1 MAKRIITSLVGL
13 VVFFAV
19 IFAGEPI
26 FTTAICIFTIGMLTE
41 LYKTI
46 KSNTELTV
54 VGFVSA
60 LLLLASIIF
69 GGVSLEVATLASICV
84 YLAVMVKLHTIVT
97 YKDVGAHALLTFFIT
112 TFFGTMIRIYRDFGV
127 YAVILVFVC
136 AWTTDTGAYFTGKAF
151 GKHKL
156 IPKVSPKKTVEGSIG
171 GVITAALCC
180 VLYLFILNRLGITH
194 MDDLGYI
201 SIVILGICASL
212 FSQLGDLVASSVKRD
227 CNAKD
232 FGNLLPGHGGI
243 LDRFDS
249 VIYITPVIYYFL
261 AFVAK

>member
-13 VVFFAV
+13 IVFFAV
-19 IFAGEPI
+19 IYAGNPI
-26 FTTAICIFTIGMLTE
+26 FTVTICIVTIGMLTE

-54 VGFVSA
+54 VGYASA

-69 GGVSLEVATLASICV
+69 GSVSLEVATLASICV
-84 YLAVMVKLHTIVT
+84 YLAVMVKLHTTVT

-112 TFFGTMIRIYRDFGV
+112 TFFGTMIRIYNDFGV
-127 YAVILVFVC
+127 YAVILVFIC

-151 GKHKL
+151 GRHKL
-156 IPKVSPKKTVEGSIG
+156 IPKVSPKKTVEGAFG
-171 GVITAALCC
+171 GVITASLCC
-180 VLYLFILNRLGITH
+180 LLYLFILNSLEITH
-194 MDDLGYI
+194 MSDLGYI
-201 SIVILGICASL
+201 SIFILGVCASL
-212 FSQLGDLVASSVKRD
+212 FSQLGDLGASSIKRD
-227 CNAKD
+227 CAAKD
-232 FGNLLPGHGGI
+232 FGNILPGHGGI

-261 AFVAK
+261 AVVAK